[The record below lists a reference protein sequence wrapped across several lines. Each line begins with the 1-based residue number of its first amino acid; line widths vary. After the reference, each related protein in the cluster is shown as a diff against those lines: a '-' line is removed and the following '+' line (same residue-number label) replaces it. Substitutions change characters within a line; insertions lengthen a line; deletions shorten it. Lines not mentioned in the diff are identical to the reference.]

1 MGRSPQETKDPMGH
15 NRRSES
21 MILTQE
27 EMTQFVLDTL
37 ASVVNEHYP
46 EEEREAAAAM
56 LLNNLSRS
64 MFQGPEE

>member
-1 MGRSPQETKDPMGH
+1 
-15 NRRSES
+15 

-64 MFQGPEE
+64 MFQGPEEQEHDV